1 LVAAV
6 DIFLSGMTIDNVI
19 ATRGRVVV
27 ANLYDCSADLHSG
40 PGISRGSTYD
50 CYREI
55 ARALRLDGAA
65 VAA

>member
-1 LVAAV
+1 
-6 DIFLSGMTIDNVI
+6 MTIDNVI

-40 PGISRGSTYD
+40 PGISRGSSYD